1 MRVAV
6 IAEYYPRRHDP
17 VLGVWAHRQALAA
30 RNAGADVTVFVLHRL
45 VPPRR
50 HVGQWLALAR
60 QPRRQTLDG
69 LAVHYVRYLS
79 PPRGRAYARWGR
91 WAAPALARALAR
103 EAPFDVVHAHNAV
116 PAGDAVLRAQLG
128 LPLVTSLHGGDVLW
142 TTSRAPGGREAV
154 ERVLAASRLVL
165 ANSAGIEALAREHG
179 AQEARVVHLGS
190 DLPARD
196 SLPASLGSGVAPAP
210 LMVTVGHLVA
220 RKRHADVLEALAE
233 LPGVRYLVI
242 GDGPERSALER
253 RAAELSVADRVEFAG
268 QLAPADALARARTAW
283 CFVMVSTQE
292 AFGVAYIEAM
302 AAGIPAI
309 GCAGEPGPEEIAAAG
324 GGIELVAPRS
334 PGALAETLRRL
345 LGDRDERL
353 RVGAAAR
360 LTVEREFTWE
370 RCGERTVQAYAD
382 ALA

>member
-6 IAEYYPRRHDP
+6 VAEYYPRRHDP

-30 RNAGADVTVFVLHRL
+30 RDAGAEVSVFVLHRL

-50 HVGQWLALAR
+50 DFGQGIALAR
-60 QPRRQTLDG
+60 HPGRQTLDG
-69 LAVHYVRYLS
+69 LTVHYVRYIS
-79 PPRGRAYARWGR
+79 PPRGRAYARWGA
-91 WAAPALARALAR
+91 WAAPALARALSR

-116 PAGDAVLRAQLG
+116 PAGDAVLRAKTG

-142 TTSRAPGGREAV
+142 TTSRVPGGRAAV
-154 ERVLAASRLVL
+154 ERVLAGSRLVL
-165 ANSAGIEALAREHG
+165 ANSAGVERLAREHG
-179 AQEARVVHLGS
+179 AHDARVVHLGT
-190 DLPARD
+190 DLPPRGE
-196 SLPASLGSGVAPAP
+196 SGSPDTAPEP
-210 LMVTVGHLVA
+210 LIVTVGHLVA
-220 RKRHADVLEALAE
+220 RKRHADVLEAIAA

-242 GDGPERSALER
+242 GDGPERPGLER
-253 RAAELSVADRVEFAG
+253 RAAALGVADRVEFAG
-268 QLAPADALARARTAW
+268 QLVPQEALHRARTAW
-283 CFVMVSTQE
+283 CFVMVSTEE

-324 GGIELVAPRS
+324 AGIVLVPPRS
-334 PGALAETLRRL
+334 PSTLAESLRRL

-353 RVGAAAR
+353 ALGAAAR
-360 LTVEREFTWE
+360 VTVEREFTWG
-370 RCGERTVQAYAD
+370 RCGEQTVQAYAD